1 MGTHAQALGHTR
13 PTATTVLAGVL
24 CGDRYYPLAGPYCLA
39 CEDATEPRPAGI
51 ADALSQ
57 VVIPQHIG
65 DLQIFQV
72 NRVVLAQQ
80 GQRGLVVVIGALAF
94 DVLMGLRQQCHG
106 LLAAGSSPLSPPPPP
121 SRLCAALFSPSVVGA
136 SFPPCPTPPRPQTPP
151 THPQSP

>member
-106 LLAAGSSPLSPPPPP
+106 LLAAVAVPPPPRP
-121 SRLCAALFSPSVVGA
+121 PPPRLFAGGFSPSAVA
-136 SFPPCPTPPRPQTPP
+136 AAFPPGPPRPRPRHPP
-151 THPQSP
+151 APHHRP